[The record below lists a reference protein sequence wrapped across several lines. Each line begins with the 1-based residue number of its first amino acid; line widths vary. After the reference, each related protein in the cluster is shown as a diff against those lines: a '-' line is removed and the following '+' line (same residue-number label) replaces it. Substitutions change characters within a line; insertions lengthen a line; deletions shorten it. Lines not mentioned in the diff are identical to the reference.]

1 MSTEPLTYV
10 NYDFDALVVQLQSRL
25 KEQSAW
31 KDTYRSATGQMLIEL
46 YAAVGNLILFYVER
60 RAEESYILTAK
71 NRSSIINLVRL
82 LNYVPKRKVS
92 STGTLRFSLS
102 APATKMVFVPANTS
116 CSTSSNVKFL
126 VSEDVVI
133 MPAQSY
139 VDVNGIQGELVVL
152 DYTSTGTLNQEYKI
166 NDTSVENNNV
176 AVVVNGITWT
186 EVDSFINSTAASTHY
201 MIRPNLDDTIT
212 IVFGDNVF
220 GQAPNVSETV
230 SITYVRSAGL
240 SGNVYE
246 LDKITTLNDTI
257 FDEDSVSVAVAV
269 TNTTVFLGGDDA
281 QDTEEIRYEAPKVF
295 ATGDRAVTKA
305 DFTAILE
312 DYAGVANANAWGE
325 NEENPPNY
333 NMFNQVKLVVLL
345 QNWVLPDLAFQ
356 AVLSDYLYTK
366 SLMTVR
372 YSYVDPDILEV
383 TPVMTI
389 KATRGST
396 LSYIQ
401 SLIDSTLAS
410 QFTLGTTTRLG
421 TSKRIS
427 DIVASIE
434 SVPGVSYSHTTLR
447 VRKELVWQYS
457 IANRW
462 GITMTALPVLP
473 GTVELWVDSTQIG
486 VDNGAGGWTQLDVPT
501 LVGAVNYTTGL
512 INVGITPA
520 VTPGSVVYVRY
531 QQNESGDIVVTK
543 NQICK
548 LYGTE
553 YTSISYA

>member
-10 NYDFDALVVQLQSRL
+10 NYDFDTLVTQLENRL
-25 KEQSAW
+25 KAQGAW

-46 YAAVGNLILFYVER
+46 YAAIGNLVLFYVER
-60 RAEESYILTAK
+60 RAEETYILTAK
-71 NRSSIINLVRL
+71 NRSSVINLVRL

-102 APATKMVFVPANTS
+102 VANAKLVFIPANTS
-116 CSTSSNVKFL
+116 CSTEGGLKFL

-133 MPAQSY
+133 IPGQTY
-139 VDVNGIQGELVVL
+139 VDAVGIQGELVVL
-152 DYTSTGTLNQEYKI
+152 DYVSTGAINQEYKV
-166 NDTSVENNNV
+166 NDDSVENTSV
-176 AVVVNGITWT
+176 VVVVNGVTWT
-186 EVDSFINSTAASTHY
+186 VVTSFIDSTAASTHY
-201 MIRPNLDDTIT
+201 VVRPNLDDTIT
-212 IVFGDNVF
+212 VVFGDNVF
-220 GQAPNVSETV
+220 GKSPEVSSTIGV
-230 SITYVRSAGL
+230 TYVKSSGL

-246 LDKITTLNDTI
+246 LAKIIALNDTI
-257 FDEDSVSVAVAV
+257 FDEDDDSVSVAVS
-269 TNTTVFLGGDDA
+269 NTTVFLGGDAA

-325 NEENPPNY
+325 NEESPPNY
-333 NMFNQVKLVVLL
+333 TMYNQVKLVVLL
-345 QNWVLPDLAFQ
+345 QNWVLPDVAFQ

-383 TPVMTI
+383 IPTMTI
-389 KATRGST
+389 KAIRGST
-396 LSYIQ
+396 LSYLE
-401 SLIDSTLAS
+401 SLIDTTLAN

-434 SVPGVSYSHTTLR
+434 AVPGVSYSYTTLKI
-447 VRKELVWQYS
+447 RKQLAVDFAYPNVYG
-457 IANRW
+457 AVV
-462 GITMTALPVLP
+462 TAIPLAT
-473 GTVELWVDSTQIG
+473 GTVEIWVDDVQVA
-486 VDNGAGGWTQLDVPT
+486 VDDGAGGWTA
-501 LVGAVNYTTGL
+501 LVGTV
-512 INVGITPA
+512 V
-520 VTPGSVVYVRY
+520 GSVVYATGVVAALITPQPVITSVVTAKY
-531 QQNESGDIVVTK
+531 QQDASGDVVVTK

-548 LYGTE
+548 LYETK
-553 YTSISYA
+553 YTDISYV